1 MAARE
6 LNIREKTAFE
16 VLGFSTK
23 KKVFGALERHKN
35 MMIAFKTFKKVWEV
49 KRLKF
54 LGLRGFWQHCNIS
67 KF

>member
-23 KKVFGALERHKN
+23 KKVFGALELSLIH
-35 MMIAFKTFKKVWEV
+35 I
-49 KRLKF
+49 
-54 LGLRGFWQHCNIS
+54 
-67 KF
+67 